1 MSDEYGTERVYAVT
15 RIHDH
20 AREQDGHRRSP
31 AHRYPVQPPPP
42 AEVADAAEVLGLPAG
57 TMSPEVMA
65 ALSGV
70 IAELE
75 RLRWLDRQHQH
86 RESYL
91 EQQSDRHSVVPV
103 LNRRAFMRELEA
115 LLTGPEP
122 PHGVVVVMHVRGVE
136 AICGVQGLAAGD
148 GALRHVGS
156 NILGSLRKT
165 DLVGLLGI
173 SDFSIVLPGDSIA
186 EAREKTEEIIR
197 RINAQPYAWLGQ
209 AVTLDIGCGFHT
221 LASGESAETA
231 LAEAD
236 RNRRGWDG

>member
-15 RIHDH
+15 RVHDY
-20 AREQDGHRRSP
+20 AREQDQHRRSP
-31 AHRYPVQPPPP
+31 ARHYPVQPPPP
-42 AEVADAAEVLGLPAG
+42 AEVVDAAEVLGLPAG
-57 TMSPEVMA
+57 TMSPEVLA

-86 RESYL
+86 RESFL

-115 LLTGPEP
+115 FLAGSE
-122 PHGVVVVMHVRGVE
+122 PHGMLVVMHVRGAE
-136 AICGVQGLAAGD
+136 AICGIQGLAAGD

-156 NILGSLRKT
+156 NILGSLRKS

-173 SDFSIVLPGDSIA
+173 SDFGLVLPGGDIA
-186 EAREKTEEIIR
+186 EAREKADEIVR
-197 RINAQPYAWLGQ
+197 RVNAQPYTWLGQ
-209 AVTLDIGCGFHT
+209 GVTLDIGCGFHT
-221 LASGESAETA
+221 LAGGESAETA
-231 LAEAD
+231 LGAAD
-236 RNRRGWDG
+236 RNRRGLDG